1 MFPFYSSEDFEIRT
15 TQDHELIR
23 KTVREFM
30 EEEVRKIVEVG
41 ESKREIPE
49 EIRRK
54 AADLGLMSI
63 DVPREYG
70 GQGGDMLGTAIVA
83 EEISR
88 IWPSFSTHILIYYMF
103 SYTLLNF
110 GNEEQKRKYVPPVAR
125 GEKIPAHANTE
136 PYAGSDVAGIRT
148 YAKRINDSYVIN
160 GRKIFITNGDI
171 ADYYLVTART
181 SPPETNQR
189 WKGISVF
196 IIEKGMPGLKVVNR
210 IDTLG
215 LRASHTAELSFEDL
229 KVPSENLVGVE
240 GQGFKYFVETYDYSR
255 VFVAAQA
262 LGLAQSALE
271 LMVDY
276 TSKREAFN
284 QQLIDFQLI
293 QEKIADITSL
303 VSASRLL
310 TYWAANL
317 FMKGKKDEAIIAS
330 SIAKMFST
338 EGAEKASILA
348 ITGQGGYGVS
358 SGGAERLLR
367 DVEIMKIYE
376 GANDIQRL
384 TIAKQ
389 IMKIINGSK
398 L

>member
-389 IMKIINGSK
+389 IMKRIKGSK

>member
-1 MFPFYSSEDFEIRT
+1 
-15 TQDHELIR
+15 
-23 KTVREFM
+23 
-30 EEEVRKIVEVG
+30 
-41 ESKREIPE
+41 
-49 EIRRK
+49 
-54 AADLGLMSI
+54 MSI

-389 IMKIINGSK
+389 IMKRIKGSK